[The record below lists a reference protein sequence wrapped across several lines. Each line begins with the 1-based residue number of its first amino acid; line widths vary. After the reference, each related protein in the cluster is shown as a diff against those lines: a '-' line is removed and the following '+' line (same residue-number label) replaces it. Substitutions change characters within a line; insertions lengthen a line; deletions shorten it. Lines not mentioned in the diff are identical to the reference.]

1 MTIFKFNLCHLR
13 FTRMESINA
22 ILRVKWL
29 QKKCIIF
36 TTHSPCNVNYIQNIH
51 RCDWKQFVRILR
63 FSSEKKATEYK
74 SNKRKI
80 LLDVFDGIS
89 IGFEFGWEG
98 GFSKEEERFRGDNF
112 QKGTL
117 SSQSMLITRPGWQ
130 TRTSLKFLWANVWAR
145 RRFRPFPENGY
156 KVIDACAITLAVN
169 WNSN

>member
-1 MTIFKFNLCHLR
+1 
-13 FTRMESINA
+13 MESINA

-36 TTHSPCNVNYIQNIH
+36 RTLSPCNVNYIQNIH

-63 FSSEKKATEYK
+63 FSSEKKR
-74 SNKRKI
+74 SNINRI
-80 LLDVFDGIS
+80 NERYYSMFS
-89 IGFEFGWEG
+89 MEFR
-98 GFSKEEERFRGDNF
+98 SVSSSVEREDFPRRRNDSEDNF

-145 RRFRPFPENGY
+145 RRFRPPGRFQKTDTKWSMRAPLRWRLIEILINARCLLVALRGG
-156 KVIDACAITLAVN
+156 
-169 WNSN
+169 

>member
-1 MTIFKFNLCHLR
+1 
-13 FTRMESINA
+13 MESINA

-36 TTHSPCNVNYIQNIH
+36 RTHSPCNVNYIQNIH

-63 FSSEKKATEYK
+63 FSSEKKRPNINRINERYY
-74 SNKRKI
+74 SM
-80 LLDVFDGIS
+80 FS
-89 IGFEFGWEG
+89 MEFRSVSSWEG

-145 RRFRPFPENGY
+145 RRFRPPGRFQKTDTKWSMRAPLRWRLIEILINARCLLVALRGG
-156 KVIDACAITLAVN
+156 
-169 WNSN
+169 